1 MDAGEG
7 RWSGDGSGTCSPAP
21 GDGAGPVPFC
31 SLGEFWRHPG
41 DKIKPQGIW
50 ELPSWMGIE
59 FQAQIRVM
67 VWDDEETKRFFSH
80 AWMERQD
87 RDDLLA
93 RMGDK

>member
-7 RWSGDGSGTCSPAP
+7 RWSVDGSGTCSPAP
-21 GDGAGPVPFC
+21 GMEQVLFPSTVSESFGGIQ
-31 SLGEFWRHPG
+31 E
-41 DKIKPQGIW
+41 IKNPQGIW
-50 ELPSWMGIE
+50 ELSSWMGVE
-59 FQAQIRVM
+59 FQAQTSIM
-67 VWDDEETKRFFSH
+67 VWDDEGTKRFFSH